1 MSARILELAQQ
12 KSTKT
17 PEGSKPTWT
26 EEEVRQIILH
36 SREWKEVKFRHQGRS
51 KYGVDCIG
59 LFSEVAKEI
68 GRDIPIPSNYTHHP
82 DQTFLLAEMNRL
94 FDKITKEEFT
104 IGDLALMRFMD
115 DQKRIPC
122 RHVVMR
128 TDLGV
133 LHSSAQFRKVT
144 EHGLDDEWWAKIEH
158 CFRMRRMA

>member
-1 MSARILELAQQ
+1 MSLRTLGSVHPR
-12 KSTKT
+12 STRT
-17 PEGSKPTWT
+17 AEASKPTWT

-36 SREWKEVKFRHQGRS
+36 SREWMNVKFRHQGRS

-68 GRDIPIPSNYTHHP
+68 GRNIPIPSNYTHHP
-82 DQTFLLAEMNRL
+82 DQQFLLAEMKRL
-94 FDKITKEEFT
+94 FDKITKAELA

-122 RHVVMR
+122 RHVVMI

-144 EHGLDDEWWAKIEH
+144 EHCLDDEWMAKIEH
-158 CFRMRRMA
+158 CFRMRRVA